1 MSSALH
7 PPLAGRTVLI
17 TGIQG
22 FIGIHTAAA
31 AYRLGARVA
40 GMDIVAESARAR
52 RVRESL
58 GAPPVEVRAVDLLDP
73 QASGQAL
80 RAMRPDVVV
89 HCAGSIERDAGTED
103 WARVFSG
110 NAALTASLVKILR
123 ALPGTERPVL
133 VMPGSQMEYGA
144 APMPW
149 TEDQPCEPINA
160 YGAGKLAATESVVE
174 AARRDEL
181 RACVLRLPIV
191 FGPGQPPALFV
202 PELIGKAP
210 NVVWSWD
217 ITKLRSATRGVY
229 YELYVIIDIF
239 SRYVV
244 GWMVAA
250 TETGDLAK
258 DFIEGVDRE
267 QGITKDQLTLHA
279 DRGTSM
285 TSKPVAQLLVDRDE
299 PVVGVLHHRAVELA
313 LVQVVDARGHRQQ
326 LFDDAREERVAS
338 DVRVDRERHAR
349 ARRFAAVVDL
359 ARVLVG
365 HEVELDGG
373 LGEIVRE
380 GGERGIGIGDVLVLG
395 AERQL
400 MTGPQGVSGEHLR
413 QRCELPDYRLERDD
427 PTAVSDS
434 TQVAGELAAVCAN
447 IEHAVDLERAKQV
460 LQIGKFGETVDLP
473 FGKLQSR

>member
-110 NAALTASLVKILR
+110 NAALTASLVEILR

-202 PELIGKAP
+202 PELIGKA
-210 NVVWSWD
+210 
-217 ITKLRSATRGVY
+217 LRKEAIPMTEGRQRRAF
-229 YELYVIIDIF
+229 LYVEDAAGLLLEAAARAVREDAFPSLLNAPACAPVAIRELAEMLAGQLDATELLRPGALPNRAGEPLDAWPDIALAA
-239 SRYVV
+239 SLGLR
-244 GWMVAA
+244 AA
-250 TETGDLAK
+250 TPLVEALRKTVEWYQANPWFLA
-258 DFIEGVDRE
+258 
-267 QGITKDQLTLHA
+267 
-279 DRGTSM
+279 
-285 TSKPVAQLLVDRDE
+285 
-299 PVVGVLHHRAVELA
+299 
-313 LVQVVDARGHRQQ
+313 
-326 LFDDAREERVAS
+326 
-338 DVRVDRERHAR
+338 
-349 ARRFAAVVDL
+349 
-359 ARVLVG
+359 
-365 HEVELDGG
+365 
-373 LGEIVRE
+373 
-380 GGERGIGIGDVLVLG
+380 
-395 AERQL
+395 
-400 MTGPQGVSGEHLR
+400 
-413 QRCELPDYRLERDD
+413 
-427 PTAVSDS
+427 
-434 TQVAGELAAVCAN
+434 
-447 IEHAVDLERAKQV
+447 
-460 LQIGKFGETVDLP
+460 
-473 FGKLQSR
+473 